1 MKIKLAAGAVLI
13 ALLLL
18 GGFLTGAWSPV
29 LAAGTTYFVSDAG
42 DDGNNGTSPDTAWKS
57 LAKVS
62 AAGLEPGDSVS
73 FRRGDVWTGGLSV
86 SRSGNAKA
94 AVTLNSY
101 GSGTLPTFLTGDGGN
116 CIKIDGDY
124 IIVDGL
130 RAEACG
136 YAGFS
141 ISGDH
146 NVIRNSAAAGN
157 AAGIKVSQG
166 SVFGRYLDNT
176 LTDNNVMNAN
186 TPGTD
191 CGTDQAL
198 RCNDDSGAFGILI
211 NGDDN
216 EFSGNTITGSTA
228 QSFDFS
234 YDGSA
239 FEIFNGS
246 RNNIHHNTAVD
257 NNVFSEIGRS
267 KGSAAD
273 GNTFRYNLIRSTC
286 GENCSQA
293 TGLIARGP
301 TSSFGPTND
310 TVFEHNTVWLDGW
323 ESQAIVCHGSCP
335 SSTKIRGNIL
345 VAVRNALWIDGS
357 GWIEEQN
364 VLNGPTSVMPHR
376 SSSTSPA
383 GFVDPPGDLR
393 LTESSPAIDR
403 AGDGVSLA
411 DLDGQDVTRNGD
423 CRGGGAADSGAYEY
437 RPNNC

>member
-18 GGFLTGAWSPV
+18 GGFLSGAQSPV

-42 DDGNNGTSPDTAWKS
+42 DDNNEGTSPESAWKS
-57 LAKVS
+57 LAKVN
-62 AAGLEPGDSVS
+62 AAVLEPGDSVS
-73 FRRGDVWTGGLSV
+73 FRRGDVWTGGLFV
-86 SRSGNAKA
+86 NQNGNAKSA
-94 AVTLNSY
+94 ITLDSY
-101 GSGTLPTFLTGDGGN
+101 GSGSLPAIITGEEGN

-124 IIVDGL
+124 ITVDGL

-146 NVIRNSAAAGN
+146 NVIKNSTAAQN
-157 AAGIKVSQG
+157 AAGIKISEG
-166 SVFGRYLDNT
+166 SSFGRYLDNT
-176 LTDNNVMNAN
+176 LADNNVMNAN

-191 CGTDQAL
+191 CGTPQSFQ
-198 RCNDDSGAFGILI
+198 CNDDSGAFGILI

-216 EFSGNTITGSTA
+216 EFSGNTVTGSTA

-234 YDGSA
+234 HDGSA

-257 NNVFSEIGRS
+257 NNVFSEIGRAR
-267 KGSAAD
+267 GSAAD

-286 GENCSQA
+286 GESCSQA
-293 TGLIARGP
+293 AGLIARGP
-301 TSSFGPTND
+301 ASSFGPTND
-310 TVFEHNTVWLDGW
+310 TVFEHNTVWLDGP
-323 ESQAIVCHGSCP
+323 ESEAVVCHASCP

-357 GWIEEQN
+357 GWTEQQN
-364 VLNGPTSVMPHR
+364 VLNGPTSVTPDR
-376 SSSTSPA
+376 TSSTAPA
-383 GFVDPPGDLR
+383 GFVNAPEDLH

-403 AGDGVSLA
+403 AGAGISPA
-411 DLDGQDVTRNGD
+411 DLDGQDVARNGD
-423 CRGGGAADSGAYEY
+423 CTGGGAADSGAYEY
-437 RPNNC
+437 RPANC